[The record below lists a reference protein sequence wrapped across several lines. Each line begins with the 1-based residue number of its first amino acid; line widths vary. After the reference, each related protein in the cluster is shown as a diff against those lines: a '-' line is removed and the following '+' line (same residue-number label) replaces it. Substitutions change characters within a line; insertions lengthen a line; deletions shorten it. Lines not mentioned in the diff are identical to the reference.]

1 MNHKMN
7 NLPRW
12 LLFWAM
18 LLLSIWVGDQFIR
31 TLILTASEPR
41 AVTARGSL
49 SDTENHTIELFEE
62 VSSSVVYI
70 VTKTTERQ
78 WFRDVE
84 KVGMGSGFLWD
95 RAGHIVTN
103 HHVLA
108 GATEV
113 YVKVSDIQMIPAKV
127 VGIAPDY
134 DLAVLKLSRLITTLS
149 PVPIGTSDD
158 LQVGQSVFAIGN
170 PFGLDRTLTTGIIS
184 ALNRTLPTKTNR
196 EIRGVIQTDAAINPG
211 NSGGPLLDSSGRLIG
226 VNTAIISKS
235 GGYAGIGFAVPVD
248 IVNRVVPA
256 IISKGRVERPGIG
269 IAVLSEEQAAQLG
282 INGVVVTQV
291 TLGSSAEAAG
301 IRGIDFRRRILG
313 DVITHINGKPVRT
326 VAEIASILQDAG
338 VGSKVEVTVQRDDS
352 RRLVMITVMDIS

>member
-1 MNHKMN
+1 LKMEKIKKWI
-7 NLPRW
+7 LIW
-12 LLFWAM
+12 LMILTT
-18 LLLSIWVGDQFIR
+18 IWVADQFIR
-31 TLILTASEPR
+31 TLVLTASKPR
-41 AVTARGSL
+41 TVSARGSL

-78 WFRDVE
+78 WFRDVQ

-113 YVKVSDIQMIPAKV
+113 FVKISDIQMVPAKV
-127 VGIAPDY
+127 VGVAPDY

-149 PVPIGTSDD
+149 PVPVGTSKD
-158 LQVGQSVFAIGN
+158 LKVGQSVFAIGN

-235 GGYAGIGFAVPVD
+235 GGYAGIGFAVPVKG
-248 IVNRVVPA
+248 VEE
-256 IISKGRVERPGIG
+256 ISKYR
-269 IAVLSEEQAAQLG
+269 
-282 INGVVVTQV
+282 INTM
-291 TLGSSAEAAG
+291 TNA
-301 IRGIDFRRRILG
+301 
-313 DVITHINGKPVRT
+313 
-326 VAEIASILQDAG
+326 
-338 VGSKVEVTVQRDDS
+338 
-352 RRLVMITVMDIS
+352 

>member
-1 MNHKMN
+1 VK

-18 LLLSIWVGDQFIR
+18 VLISIWVGDHFIR

-41 AVTARGSL
+41 AVTPQGSL
-49 SDTENHTIELFEE
+49 SDTENHTIQLFEE
-62 VSSSVVYI
+62 MSSSVVYI
-70 VTKTTERQ
+70 VTKTTQRQ

-84 KVGMGSGFLWD
+84 KVGMGSGILWD

-113 YVKVSDIQMIPAKV
+113 YVKISDIQMVPAKV
-127 VGIAPDY
+127 VGVAPDY
-134 DLAVLKLSRLITTLS
+134 DLAVLKLTRLITTLS
-149 PVPIGTSDD
+149 PVPIGTSAD
-158 LQVGQSVFAIGN
+158 LKVGQSVFAIGN

-256 IISKGRVERPGIG
+256 IISKGRIERPGIG
-269 IAVLSEEQAAQLG
+269 IAVLTEEQAAQLD
-282 INGVVVTQV
+282 IRGVVVDHV
-291 TLGSSAEAAG
+291 TPGSSAHAAG
-301 IRGIDFRRRILG
+301 IRGIDRQRRVLG

-338 VGSKVEVTVQRDDS
+338 VASTVEVTVQRGGS
-352 RRLVMITVMDIS
+352 SRLVMVTVMDIS